1 MENHGSKI
9 GKTEKSNRKIG
20 DKIGKFE
27 KNGGKIEKFQ
37 IIMGEKN

>member
-27 KNGGKIEKFQ
+27 KMVAKLENFKL
-37 IIMGEKN
+37 